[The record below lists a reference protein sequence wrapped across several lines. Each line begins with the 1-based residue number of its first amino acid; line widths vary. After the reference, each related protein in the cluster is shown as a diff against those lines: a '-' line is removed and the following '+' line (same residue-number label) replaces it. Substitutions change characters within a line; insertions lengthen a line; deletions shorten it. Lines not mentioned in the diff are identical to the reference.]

1 MLSQVCTEDE
11 TLIFTSAVIFTEK

>member
-11 TLIFTSAVIFTEK
+11 TLIFTSTVIFTEK